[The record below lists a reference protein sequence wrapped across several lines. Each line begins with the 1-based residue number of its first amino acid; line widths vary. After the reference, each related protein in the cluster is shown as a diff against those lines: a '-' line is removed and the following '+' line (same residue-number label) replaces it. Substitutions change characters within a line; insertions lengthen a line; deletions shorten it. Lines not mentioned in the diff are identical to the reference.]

1 MITEIVYFKREG
13 DEALISKMMS
23 NLEKMSE
30 DELVNEYNNI
40 AKRGLIAAHGQ
51 ALYLFSMRR
60 AFLIKLGASPID
72 LINSCVLS
80 ITPNKVVTAEE
91 LHEIASTPSDYDLEM
106 FSRLRREVRAFGKM
120 KSQELIDWWNYE
132 Y

>member
-1 MITEIVYFKREG
+1 MITEIVYFKRNG
-13 DEALISKMMS
+13 DKEIISETLS
-23 NLEKMSE
+23 NLIKMSE
-30 DELVNEYNNI
+30 DELIAEYNKVAN
-40 AKRGLIAAHGQ
+40 RGLIAAHGQ
-51 ALYLFSMRR
+51 ALYLISMRR
-60 AFLIKLGASPID
+60 AFLIKFEASPID
-72 LINSCVLS
+72 LIDSCVLS